1 MSAPFVTMRAGAG
14 PPPPPP
20 PPPNVRGPPPGP
32 PPPPNV
38 RPPPPPGPPI
48 QLPMRQQIN
57 STRVVDITPRK
68 PLDEDACK
76 KRLTSYEAHT
86 IRKIVPRDPKEKP
99 TWAKAEITKE
109 PLSQEDIL
117 KAVKKLNESKRSV
130 QDKKAALMTFQQG
143 QVNRLLDE
151 LMTSDP
157 DTNFEWSLAQ
167 MDRKEITNKKGQRET
182 TTITVYVKR
191 APLKD
196 LNPIGL
202 FNAIERNKQ
211 QRLEQMNRPP
221 PRPEPPQGGGGGGG
235 GGGNGPPPP
244 IIVGKVKDD
253 PKFKSNLSRPKKKYH
268 GDDSSD
274 SSEYSSESDSE
285 SEYSSE
291 GNTTISTHSGRHPKK
306 YSHKGR
312 SQSRRREH
320 RKKYY
325 VDDRVL
331 SPNPLQRRE
340 SMPYGAAQPRY
351 VPEVPLR
358 AMPTVPA
365 FDPVAAA
372 YQAGKIDADA
382 ERFGHDRYPRA
393 ASVSEPRAIV
403 TYGRPVERERYEPRF
418 SEPRYSEPRYSEPR
432 YVEEV
437 REVRYVDDLREEDI
451 QRREEQIRREER
463 RRRDAEDY
471 IERRAS
477 DSPIRGDRFFSNP
490 FTPTSLPRG
499 VRYAPSYS
507 SGRDVGW

>member
-1 MSAPFVTMRAGAG
+1 MAAPFVTMRAGAG

-20 PPPNVRGPPPGP
+20 PPPNIRGPPPG

-76 KRLTSYEAHT
+76 KRLTSYQAHT
-86 IRKIVPRDPKEKP
+86 IRKIVPRDSKEKS
-99 TWAKAEITKE
+99 TWAKSEITKE

-117 KAVKKLNESKRSV
+117 KAVKRLNESKRSV
-130 QDKKAALMTFQQG
+130 QDKKAALMPFQQG
-143 QVNRLLDE
+143 QVNSLLDE

-157 DTNFEWSLAQ
+157 DPNFEWSLAQ
-167 MDRKEITNKKGQRET
+167 IDRKEITNRKGQRET

-235 GGGNGPPPP
+235 NGPAPAV
-244 IIVGKVKDD
+244 INVGKVKNDH
-253 PKFKSNLSRPKKKYH
+253 KFKSNLPRPKKKYH
-268 GDDSSD
+268 SDESSD
-274 SSEYSSESDSE
+274 SSEYSSDSDSG

-291 GNTTISTHSGRHPKK
+291 GNTTISTQSGRHSRK
-306 YSHKGR
+306 YSRKGR

-325 VDDRVL
+325 VDGVF
-331 SPNPLQRRE
+331 SPDPIRHRE
-340 SMPYGAAQPRY
+340 SIPYGAAQPRY

-358 AMPTVPA
+358 AFPTVPA

-382 ERFGHDRYPRA
+382 ERFGLDRYPRA

-403 TYGRPVERERYEPRF
+403 TYGRPIERERYEPRF
-418 SEPRYSEPRYSEPR
+418 SDPRWMD
-432 YVEEV
+432 EV
-437 REVRYVDDLREEDI
+437 REARYFDDLRDEEI
-451 QRREEQIRREER
+451 LRREDQIRREER
-463 RRRDAEDY
+463 RRREAAEDY

-477 DSPIRGDRFFSNP
+477 DSPIRGDRLFSNP
-490 FTPTSLPRG
+490 FTPTSPPRG